1 MISQAQTSPRSMV
14 GDCKIQTWQMSR
26 SLMSMSYTCS
36 ILLTSLRDLPRSK
49 AKTGVENCWNMLID
63 LLRLASAPGLLMA
76 LQNLAQLTPSE
87 QILCY
92 KRWTLANTTFAHRQ
106 AMVRTYQE
114 PCVLLILPVRLESKG
129 FSVSKIVFLK
139 KVWKSRISRLC
150 FFSLQC
156 FHFVSWHC
164 SEVYS
169 IELITN
175 GLIELDRTNK
185 TCMDDSDDSWYRI

>member
-36 ILLTSLRDLPRSK
+36 HPYEIYRDLKPK
-49 AKTGVENCWNMLID
+49 QFLKYAN
-63 LLRLASAPGLLMA
+63 RLASAPGLLMA

-106 AMVRTYQE
+106 AMVRTCQE

-139 KVWKSRISRLC
+139 KA
-150 FFSLQC
+150 
-156 FHFVSWHC
+156 
-164 SEVYS
+164 
-169 IELITN
+169 
-175 GLIELDRTNK
+175 
-185 TCMDDSDDSWYRI
+185 